1 MCGRPWHSELLN
13 MSYPVDKKA
22 QIHSELALV
31 TPRLACFAAALTGS
45 EAASQALLKATR
57 NQVIA
62 RAGRDRGNTPLLL
75 WAFALMH
82 GLWAAR
88 MKATAQGEKPSP
100 ADPRLFMPRA
110 SAAAD
115 PAEAARL
122 AKFIAQLS
130 PQHRAT
136 LHLVYGER
144 LSYDEVAEI
153 LAVPL
158 SAVMNRL
165 ARAHAALIQRDD
177 HGAAASVAPGAIQPG
192 NGAARGREW
201 AA

>member
-1 MCGRPWHSELLN
+1 

-45 EAASQALLKATR
+45 EAASHALLKATR

-62 RAGRDRGNTPLLL
+62 RASRDRGHTPLVL

-88 MKATAQGEKPSP
+88 VKAQGERQNA
-100 ADPRLFMPRA
+100 ADPRLFLPRGG
-110 SAAAD
+110 SNGD
-115 PAEAARL
+115 STNLNRL
-122 AKFIAQLS
+122 AKFIAQLP

-153 LAVPL
+153 FAVPV
-158 SAVMNRL
+158 STVMTRL
-165 ARAHAALIQRDD
+165 VRAHAALTRRSDQGITSSPAA
-177 HGAAASVAPGAIQPG
+177 GALHSTEDGM
-192 NGAARGREW
+192 RGREW

>member
-1 MCGRPWHSELLN
+1 

-31 TPRLACFAAALTGS
+31 TPRLACFAVALTGT
-45 EAASQALLKATR
+45 EGASHALVKATR
-57 NQVIA
+57 NQVVA
-62 RAGRDRGNTPLLL
+62 RAGRERGNTPLLL

-88 MKATAQGEKPSP
+88 TKGQPEGQKN

-110 SAAAD
+110 ASSSNTAGL
-115 PAEAARL
+115 ARL
-122 AKFIAQLS
+122 AKFIAQLP
-130 PQHRAT
+130 PQHRGT
-136 LHLVYGER
+136 LHLVYGEK

-153 LAVPL
+153 FAVPV
-158 SAVMNRL
+158 STVMTRL
-165 ARAHAALIQRDD
+165 ARAHAALTQRADGGTPSAAAGTSQTVRDD
-177 HGAAASVAPGAIQPG
+177 
-192 NGAARGREW
+192 ARGREW